1 MRLMHL
7 GRTRLPRHRPQRR
20 QARER
25 CLLDL
30 FEAYAFVSS
39 TPASAGIPSRIEQ
52 IVPTDLR
59 RHADRVVDL
68 LTLTDELLS
77 P

>member
-7 GRTRLPRHRPQRR
+7 GRTRLEMLCHDIALS

-39 TPASAGIPSRIEQ
+39 TRASAGIPG
-52 IVPTDLR
+52 P
-59 RHADRVVDL
+59 
-68 LTLTDELLS
+68 
-77 P
+77 